1 MKWKRVTFL
10 LILWTVFNPVYF
22 ALYQSEASTS
32 VHYSALNPWF
42 KLLSNWIPIRIAAS
56 NNSGHETPLI
66 ESSFPED
73 EDVRSS
79 NYFPLLRQVIITDDY
94 GGSCTCSC
102 TVCCSTTCTS
112 LKIQCGKTCTITTE
126 FSASLT
132 TYDTSPIYGY
142 PFETTETIY
151 NYFTYSTGCE
161 NVTTECTKTT
171 HPGINTAA
179 AVVQTEYPSVTPVL
193 TDTITSV
200 YPGPIGVTTTPDV
213 ISGTPDVIPGAPDV
227 IPGTPDVIPGTT
239 VVTPGS
245 TTVIG
250 GISFAALAATAIAV
264 TVAVAIAV
272 GIAVPVALSSSGAP
286 TDVINPV
293 NPANTFP
300 NSFNP
305 PNEIQVLI
313 EQFLSS
319 GLIFINSVPTNNV
332 GIPVPGIDLPDD
344 GCGTSS
350 GRIDD
355 GRNSTQI
362 NGRRTKRQAKWDNEQ
377 SGNCT
382 RQKDKNLIK
391 NDDIWIKKH
400 GIWNIKDNGNC
411 TQREGECH
419 QLLSRGLCRNPRQWF
434 TLDPV
439 TLKVI

>member
-10 LILWTVFNPVYF
+10 LILWIVLNPVYF
-22 ALYQSEASTS
+22 AFYQSEASTP
-32 VHYSALNPWF
+32 VHYSALKPWY
-42 KLLSNWIPIRIAAS
+42 KLLSNWIPIRVGTS
-56 NNSGHETPLI
+56 NNSGHETPLV
-66 ESSFPED
+66 ESSFPE
-73 EDVRSS
+73 EEVRSS
-79 NYFPLLRQVIITDDY
+79 NYFRLRQVIIIDDY
-94 GGSCTCSC
+94 GGPCTCSC
-102 TVCCSTTCTS
+102 TACCSTTCTS

-126 FSASLT
+126 FSASFT
-132 TYDTSPIYGY
+132 TYDTSPISGY

-151 NYFTYSTGCE
+151 NYFTYSSGCE
-161 NVTTECTKTT
+161 NVTTECTTTT

-179 AVVQTEYPSVTPVL
+179 AVVQTEYPVIPVV

-200 YPGPIGVTTTPDV
+200 YPGPIGVTTT
-213 ISGTPDVIPGAPDV
+213 PDV

-286 TDVINPV
+286 ADVINPV
-293 NPANTFP
+293 NQENTFT
-300 NSFNP
+300 NSFYP
-305 PNEIQVLI
+305 PNEIQVQI
-313 EQFLSS
+313 EEFLSS
-319 GLIFINSVPTNNV
+319 GLIFNNSLPTNNV
-332 GIPVPGIDLPDD
+332 CIPVPGSDLPDD

-355 GRNSTQI
+355 RNSTQI
-362 NGRRTKRQAKWDNEQ
+362 NERRAKRQAKWNNEQ
-377 SGNCT
+377 NGNCT
-382 RQKDKNLIK
+382 RQNDKNSIE
-391 NDDIWIKKH
+391 NDDNWIKKH
-400 GIWNIKDNGNC
+400 GIWNIKDNRNC

-419 QLLSRGLCRNPRQWF
+419 QLLSRGPCRNQRQWF